1 MGDFFQHPLFAT
13 LHRLHRWP
21 LVELEAKLAA
31 SPRRDQMALLLPSLA
46 SEMDGPALPRI
57 VELLAGVD
65 YIQRVVIALDRATEA
80 EYRRALEFFSVLPQ
94 NPTVLWLDGPR
105 GVSVFEDL
113 ERSGLGGRIR
123 GKGQAVWFAMGHL
136 LASGDCR
143 WVATHDCDIVTYD
156 RYLLARLCYP
166 VLRPEVDFRFAKAYY
181 PRVSDRLNG
190 RVTRLY
196 VYPVLSALRRFF
208 PNQPFLH
215 FLSVFRYPLAGEMAM
230 DLDLVR
236 HLRVPSDWGL
246 EVGLLA
252 EVYRNLSMKQICQVD
267 VAGRYD
273 HKHQDLSAGNPEGGL
288 MKMVKDI
295 TGSIFRSMA
304 AEGVRISRSLLLS
317 LKSAYIRIAQDYIE
331 RYAHDSAING
341 FAYDRDREERAV
353 EVFVQALELAG
364 EAYLADPLY
373 SPLLPNWNRVFSAL
387 PELSERLAE
396 MPHLDRMAAG
406 R

>member
-21 LVELEAKLAA
+21 LAELEARLTA
-31 SPRRDQMALLLPSLA
+31 SPRRRQMALLLPSLA
-46 SEMDGPALPRI
+46 TEMDGPALGGIVRALKEVEYIHRI
-57 VELLAGVD
+57 
-65 YIQRVVIALDRATEA
+65 VIALDRAGE
-80 EYRRALEFFSVLPQ
+80 EDYLRALDFFGDLPQ
-94 NPTVLWLDGPR
+94 QLTILWLDGPR
-105 GVSVFEDL
+105 GTAIFEDL
-113 ERSGLGGRIR
+113 DRAGLVGRIQ
-123 GKGQAVWFAMGHL
+123 GKGQAVWFALGHL
-136 LASGDCR
+136 VASGECR
-143 WVATHDCDIVTYD
+143 WVATHDCDILTYD
-156 RYLLARLCYP
+156 RYLIARLCFP

-181 PRVSDRLNG
+181 PRISDRFNG

-196 VYPVLSALRRFF
+196 VYPILSALRRFF
-208 PNQPFLH
+208 PDQPLLQ
-215 FLSVFRYPLAGEMAM
+215 FLSAFRYPLAGEMSM

-252 EVYRNLSMKQICQVD
+252 EVYRNLSMTQICQVD

-273 HKHQDLSAGNPEGGL
+273 HKHQELSAGNPERGL
-288 MKMVKDI
+288 MRMVKGI
-295 TGSIFRSMA
+295 TGSIFRSIA
-304 AEGVRISRSLLLS
+304 AEGVQISRSLLLS

-341 FAYDRDREERAV
+341 FAYHRDHEERAV

-364 EAYLADPLY
+364 ESYLADPLY

-387 PELSERLAE
+387 PELTERLAE
-396 MPHLDRMAAG
+396 MPNLDRKSATS
-406 R
+406 